1 MQIPVPAS
9 PVVGCRSRNSFILLA
24 VKTKKIVFDKSG
36 ELRS

>member
-9 PVVGCRSRNSFILLA
+9 PDVGCGSRNSFILLA
-24 VKTKKIVFDKSG
+24 VKRNKIVFDRSG